1 MRILLNI
8 HEMTYKRPKVKDAID
23 DHVHQIVENW
33 CLVWVV
39 RTYGIHKNYLKHWT
53 DELGAQMLPGI
64 DKLRSC
70 ALSEKA
76 KRKLVD
82 EVLISDARVDVLSF
96 VEEMIEDKFST
107 EGIDDSLVLE
117 AAQAWVDNG
126 LNEVRDVLLRNISLK
141 DYKIGKMT
149 L

>member
-1 MRILLNI
+1 
-8 HEMTYKRPKVKDAID
+8 
-23 DHVHQIVENW
+23 
-33 CLVWVV
+33 
-39 RTYGIHKNYLKHWT
+39 
-53 DELGAQMLPGI
+53 MLPGI

-70 ALSEKA
+70 TLSEKA

-107 EGIDDSLVLE
+107 DGIDDSLVLE